1 MLQLLWLHSIVSKRN
16 LQDIL
21 NGRILSNIADGDLVV
36 NGLVSSGI
44 YYMRK
49 SSSDLT
55 FCMNHLFLVIM
66 HRMTKSVPNMI
77 FACFIKHGYCAG
89 NMESKIIFTID
100 GITFG
105 DAPEGLISAMNRGS
119 FGW

>member
-1 MLQLLWLHSIVSKRN
+1 MLQFLWLHSIVSKRN

-36 NGLVSSGI
+36 NGLVSAGI

-55 FCMNHLFLVIM
+55 FCMNHLFLFIM

-77 FACFIKHGYCAG
+77 FACFIRHGYCAG
-89 NMESKIIFTID
+89 NMGSGIIYSVGRVD
-100 GITFG
+100 FG
-105 DAPEGLISAMNRGS
+105 DDPE
-119 FGW
+119 